1 MATKPQGRRRL
12 LLRSA
17 PSPGADPGAQ
27 RGVGPAGD
35 EHRPWWRSAVIYQ
48 VYVRSFADGNGD
60 GIGDL
65 AGVRAKLPYLRELGV
80 DAIWFTPWYPSPM
93 ADGGYDVADYRDID
107 PMFGTLAEA
116 EQLIDEAAALDI
128 RVIVDIVPNHCSD
141 RHPWFQ
147 AALAAGAGSPERARF
162 WFRPGRGSHGELPP
176 NDWLSIFGG
185 SAWTQTQ
192 PKNGTPDEWYLH
204 LFAPEQPDLNW
215 ENDDVRREHEDVLR
229 FWFDRGVAGVRID
242 SAALLFKDGALPDL
256 DPDSP
261 PSPHPFSDRD
271 ELHDVYRSW
280 RALASKYAGER
291 ILIGEIWLEDAER
304 FARYLRPDEM
314 HTAFNFDFL
323 ACPWEAERLRD
334 CIDSTLAVHAP
345 VGATATWVLSN
356 HDVTRHV
363 TRYGRKD
370 TRFEFAAKR
379 RVTPEVDVELGT
391 RRARAAALLTL
402 SLPGAVYVYQ
412 GEELGLPEVEDLPD
426 EVLQDPMFF
435 RSGGT
440 DPGRDGCRV
449 PLPWHGD
456 EPPFGFSPPEA
467 TAKPWL
473 PQPQAWS
480 AFSAA
485 RQARQEG
492 SMLSLYRE
500 ALQIRRSEA
509 ALRGGTFRWL
519 EAPAGLLA
527 FRRGEAFAFLLN
539 LSADPVELPPHD
551 RLLVGSGPL
560 ENGLLPPETAVW
572 LTGVLA

>member
-1 MATKPQGRRRL
+1 MATRPKGRRRL

-17 PSPGADPGAQ
+17 PTPGADPGAQ
-27 RGVGPAGD
+27 GAPDLAGD
-35 EHRPWWRSAVIYQ
+35 EQRPWWRSAVIYQ

-65 AGVRAKLPYLRELGV
+65 AGVRARLPYLRGLGV

-116 EQLIDEAAALDI
+116 EQLIAEAAALDI

-141 RHPWFQ
+141 GHRWFQ
-147 AALAAGAGSPERARF
+147 DALAAGPGSPERARF
-162 WFRPGRGSHGELPP
+162 WFRAGRGAHGELPP
-176 NDWLSIFGG
+176 NDWSSIFGG

-192 PKNGTPDEWYLH
+192 LADGTPDEWYLH

-215 ENDDVRREHEDVLR
+215 ENEDVRKEHEDVLR

-242 SAALLFKDGALPDL
+242 SAALLFKDEALPDL
-256 DPDSP
+256 GPESA
-261 PSPHPFSDRD
+261 PSPHPFTDRN

-280 RALASKYAGER
+280 RALANGYAGER
-291 ILIGEIWLEDAER
+291 ILIGELWLEDAER

-314 HTAFNFDFL
+314 HTAFNFEFL
-323 ACPWEAERLRD
+323 ACPWEADRLRA
-334 CIDSTLAVHAP
+334 CIDSTLAAHAP

-370 TRFEFAAKR
+370 TRFEFAAKT

-402 SLPGAVYVYQ
+402 SLPGAVYIYQ

-435 RSGGT
+435 RSGGA

-449 PLPWHGD
+449 PLPWHSD
-456 EPPFGFSPPEA
+456 EPPFGFSPAGA

-473 PQPQAWS
+473 PQPQSWG
-480 AFSAA
+480 AFSAT
-485 RQARQEG
+485 RQAGEPG

-500 ALQIRRSEA
+500 ALQIRRGEP
-509 ALRGGTFRWL
+509 ALAGGAFRWL
-519 EAPAGLLA
+519 EAPPGVLA
-527 FRRGEAFAFLLN
+527 FGRGEAFAFLLN
-539 LSADPVELPPHD
+539 LSEGPIELPPHD
-551 RLLVGSGPL
+551 RVLLQSGPL
-560 ENGLLPPETAVW
+560 EDGLLPSDTGAWLAVIP
-572 LTGVLA
+572 A